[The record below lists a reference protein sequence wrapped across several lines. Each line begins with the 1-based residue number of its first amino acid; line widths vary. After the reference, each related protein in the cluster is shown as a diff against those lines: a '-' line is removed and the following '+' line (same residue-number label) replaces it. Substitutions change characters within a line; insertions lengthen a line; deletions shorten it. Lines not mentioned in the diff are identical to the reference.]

1 MLAAG
6 LSGCGADAGEDDTPD
21 RRAFSFGG
29 ETLRIEAVN
38 TDIEL
43 VPADVKEVEVTR
55 WFSGWT
61 AVGGSVEKTW
71 AMEGSTL
78 RLDVDCDGV
87 LENCDSR
94 HRVRVPRGVA
104 VTVEGDNGHIS
115 AKGFASALT
124 LRSDNGAVRVE
135 DIRGALELESD
146 NGRVDATGI
155 ASRQVSAV
163 SDNGQVRL
171 GFAEAP
177 DLVDVESD
185 NGSVRIE
192 LPPRSS
198 YKIDAESDN
207 GSIDIGVPRDD
218 LSEHSVSA
226 RSQNG
231 EITIGTAN

>member
-1 MLAAG
+1 
-6 LSGCGADAGEDDTPD
+6 
-21 RRAFSFGG
+21 
-29 ETLRIEAVN
+29 
-38 TDIEL
+38 
-43 VPADVKEVEVTR
+43 
-55 WFSGWT
+55 
-61 AVGGSVEKTW
+61 
-71 AMEGSTL
+71 
-78 RLDVDCDGV
+78 V

-104 VTVEGDNGHIS
+104 VTLKGDNGHIS
-115 AKGFASALT
+115 AKSFASALT
-124 LRSDNGAVRVE
+124 LRSDNGAVRGE
-135 DIRGALELESD
+135 DVRGALELESG
-146 NGRVDATGI
+146 NGKVDATGI

-171 GFAEAP
+171 GFTEAP

-198 YKIDAESDN
+198 YKIDAKSDN
-207 GSIDIGVPRDD
+207 GNIDIGVPRDD